1 MNVTPELLITLLG
14 IAVNAAV
21 TWGVLSTKLD
31 FLRRDVD
38 HAHKR
43 IDSHSDRIGLIA
55 ERTRCERP

>member
-1 MNVTPELLITLLG
+1 MTLTPELLLTIGG
-14 IAVNAAV
+14 IVVNAAV

-43 IDSHSDRIGLIA
+43 LDGISDRMHM
-55 ERTRCERP
+55 ERAR

>member
-1 MNVTPELLITLLG
+1 MSPELLLAIG
-14 IAVNAAV
+14 SVIVNGAV

-43 IDSHSDRIGLIA
+43 LDSLSDRMHL
-55 ERTRCERP
+55 RQHQ

>member
-1 MNVTPELLITLLG
+1 MNWSPELLLTLGG

-43 IDSHSDRIGLIA
+43 IDSASERLGLIA
-55 ERTRCERP
+55 ERTRCERN